1 MAELS
6 GSNVQSTNSESGID
20 ELDHVP
26 LTQRRKLLRENRQLL
41 GSADPS
47 PPVLEKGGENKSMP
61 HVGVVFKEEE
71 DGHCNSSQI
80 RCTGVEADVAGQDKL
95 NVKACT
101 LPKSQTLP
109 VAPAKVKVEYFDN
122 LLISSGN
129 GINGLAAADVSVS
142 IAQNEIPGDFVD
154 DDLDHI
160 ALKERLRM
168 LLSRKR
174 LESTKPVQKGSSGG
188 LLEILIQQFAEKEK
202 KETHLVEEEPVSE
215 NQLCDNVE
223 SSASVFCSPLVNG
236 SPDDITVESSVTNQ
250 YSWALTKSSDDMEI
264 HASDS
269 KCSSERMLAESNSCE
284 SQDCLPANRSSVHTS
299 TSSTVVEVKVEPRD
313 DLNLHITDWNAR
325 HNFYCN
331 KLRLKNE
338 LELSDQLCG
347 GEVDHKPLRDQMKM
361 PTTLVEDSE
370 LNIARN
376 IECLKKSVPSALG
389 SSFIAPESTE
399 PLCINRP
406 RKRRKT
412 ATDSVETAL
421 EEDAPGLL
429 KVLVDKGISVDEI
442 KLYGEMENDE
452 ALDESF
458 SEDSF
463 AELEDVMSKIFSQRE
478 SCLKFAPIRCAK
490 GARSSYCL
498 ACLFSLVE
506 QTRYLQFRKWP
517 VEWGWCRDLQSF
529 IFVFKRHNRIVLE
542 RPEYGYATYFF
553 EIVDSL
559 PTDWQIKRLVTAMK
573 LSNCGRLSVI
583 ENKALV
589 VGEDLTKAEAQV
601 LMEYGWVPNSGLG
614 TMLNYCDRVVHDRKN
629 EKDSSEW
636 KSKIA
641 KLLMDGYNGGSL
653 VATNIPKKVEEY
665 IGSQNPEI
673 KLEF

>member
-71 DGHCNSSQI
+71 DGHCNSSQQI

-463 AELEDVMSKIFSQRE
+463 AELEDVMSK
-478 SCLKFAPIRCAK
+478 
-490 GARSSYCL
+490 
-498 ACLFSLVE
+498 
-506 QTRYLQFRKWP
+506 TRYLQFRKWP